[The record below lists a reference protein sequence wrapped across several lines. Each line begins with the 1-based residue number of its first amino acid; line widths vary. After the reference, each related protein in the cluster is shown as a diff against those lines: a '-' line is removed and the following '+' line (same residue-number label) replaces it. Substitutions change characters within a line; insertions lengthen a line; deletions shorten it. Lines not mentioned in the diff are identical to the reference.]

1 MNSMNFK
8 ILLFFT
14 VIVGSCIAQTGGTTG
29 FNFLNLPFNAR
40 TTGLGGSFITARD
53 LDVSLGIQNP
63 ALLNAD
69 MHKRGSISQTLLA
82 GGINS
87 GQLNYAHH
95 FANNITGAAH
105 FRYVSYGKMK
115 RTDINGTDLGTF
127 SPGDFVLGVS
137 AGKSIN
143 ERLHIGATFNVIYSQ
158 LDNYIAFGN
167 SLDIG
172 GCYTNHERRLV
183 LSGVVKNLGI
193 QWKGYNETRSS
204 LPLEIQMGV
213 SHKLKHAP
221 FRFSLLSQHLQKWDL
236 TYNDPNAKET
246 VDALTGEVIPVIKA
260 GFVEKFARHFVV
272 QTEILFGKKLHLRI
286 GFDYNRR
293 QELKLTQRPGIAGF
307 SFGAGMYFKR
317 FSIDYGFMSYS
328 AAGMQHAISLSIP
341 LGGSK

>member
-1 MNSMNFK
+1 MNFK

-14 VIVGSCIAQTGGTTG
+14 VIVGSSIAQTGGITG
-29 FNFLNLPFNAR
+29 FNFLNLPFSAR

-115 RTDINGTDLGTF
+115 RTDINGSDLGTF

-167 SLDIG
+167 SLDI
-172 GCYTNHERRLV
+172 
-183 LSGVVKNLGI
+183 
-193 QWKGYNETRSS
+193 
-204 LPLEIQMGV
+204 
-213 SHKLKHAP
+213 
-221 FRFSLLSQHLQKWDL
+221 
-236 TYNDPNAKET
+236 
-246 VDALTGEVIPVIKA
+246 
-260 GFVEKFARHFVV
+260 
-272 QTEILFGKKLHLRI
+272 
-286 GFDYNRR
+286 
-293 QELKLTQRPGIAGF
+293 
-307 SFGAGMYFKR
+307 
-317 FSIDYGFMSYS
+317 
-328 AAGMQHAISLSIP
+328 
-341 LGGSK
+341 